1 YPDAVR
7 KIIFPIHYYEKYS
20 FTDKE
25 ISLISDA
32 IDIRCHD
39 IEKMSCIVVRDGG
52 FLIYISDFEEQDLDK
67 NYTKSVDGYY
77 GRIYVDKDPDTIYD
91 TICYFEEYDNQDV
104 LVIKVRDFDRT
115 LYKIVKKKS
124 THTVL

>member
-1 YPDAVR
+1 MLYNLVFAENQLQYFCQPA
-7 KIIFPIHYYEKYS
+7 
-20 FTDKE
+20 
-25 ISLISDA
+25 
-32 IDIRCHD
+32 
-39 IEKMSCIVVRDGG
+39 
-52 FLIYISDFEEQDLDK
+52 
-67 NYTKSVDGYY
+67 KSVDGYY